1 MDKETAKAI
10 NNVSKRLNEMERKI
24 DNFFNT
30 RIDSVAEI
38 SAEFYDINKRYEV
51 GGCCTYNNKRYECIV
66 RCKGVQPTD
75 KNFFVEK
82 TLTESI
88 NEINESKESEE

>member
-10 NNVSKRLNEMERKI
+10 NNVSKRLNEMERKM
-24 DNFFNT
+24 DSFFNT

-38 SAEFYDINKRYEV
+38 TAESFDVNKRYEV
-51 GGCCTYNNKRYECIV
+51 GECCTYNNKRYECIV
-66 RCKGVQPTD
+66 RCKGVYPTD
-75 KNFFVEK
+75 KSFFVEK

-88 NEINESKESEE
+88 NESKESEE